1 MTKVQFSHTIS
12 IFVFMIPGILMYLNH
27 DIGLIACLIF
37 IIMTFGIMLVG
48 VRSAA
53 SAYRNIFI
61 DSYGV

>member
-1 MTKVQFSHTIS
+1 MLV
-12 IFVFMIPGILMYLNH
+12 NH
-27 DIGLIACLIF
+27 NIGLIAGLIF

-48 VRSAA
+48 IRSAA

>member
-1 MTKVQFSHTIS
+1 
-12 IFVFMIPGILMYLNH
+12 MIPGILMLVNH
-27 DIGLIACLIF
+27 NIGLIAGLIF